1 MPTPAEKTVSICLLV
16 ILCVVRLLKR
26 FCVSLRLF
34 QPPVYVLMLAF
45 FSRRRRQRRHVGVA
59 LVEHGLD
66 QEAASVLQ
74 VHLTKQPALLA
85 LSSHASSLLQ
95 LNTYTARYPLTGRLV
110 LPKVGRLIESV
121 NSLMT

>member
-1 MPTPAEKTVSICLLV
+1 MPP
-16 ILCVVRLLKR
+16 RH
-26 FCVSLRLF
+26 SLRGAPSEALLCKSPS
-34 QPPVYVLMLAF
+34 PPATCLCLED
-45 FSRRRRQRRHVGVA
+45 S
-59 LVEHGLD
+59 
-66 QEAASVLQ
+66 
-74 VHLTKQPALLA
+74 LLA